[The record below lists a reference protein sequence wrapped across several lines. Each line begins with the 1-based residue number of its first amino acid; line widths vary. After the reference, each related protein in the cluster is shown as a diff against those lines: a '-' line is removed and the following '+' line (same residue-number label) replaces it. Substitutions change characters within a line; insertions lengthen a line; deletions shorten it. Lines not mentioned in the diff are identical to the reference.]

1 MALTRK
7 MLKAMGIEDDKIEQ
21 IIEAHTETVD
31 ALKAEK
37 NGLKEKADKLD
48 EVQKELD
55 GLKASNGED
64 WKAKHDAVKKE
75 FDSYKQAQADK
86 ETLSTKKSAYRKI
99 IEDTG
104 IKSKK
109 LVDLIINSVDF
120 SKIELDGENIK
131 DAEKLTETVK
141 SDYAEYI
148 PEKGVEGAKVEN
160 PVKSTSKRTK
170 EEILAIK
177 DGGERR
183 KAMAENAELFGIKE
197 GL

>member
-7 MLKAMGIEDDKIEQ
+7 MLKAMGIDEEKIDQ
-21 IIEAHTETVD
+21 IIEAHSETVD
-31 ALKAEK
+31 ALKAERD
-37 NGLKEKADKLD
+37 GLKEKANKLD

-55 GLKASNGED
+55 SLKSLNGED
-64 WKAKHDAVKKE
+64 WKAKHDSLKKDFE
-75 FDSYKQAQADK
+75 NYKQAQAEK
-86 ETLSTKKSAYRKI
+86 ETLSAKKSAYRKI

-148 PEKGVEGAKVEN
+148 PQKSVEGAKVEN
-160 PVKSTSKRTK
+160 PINSTSKRTK

-197 GL
+197 G